1 MSLNIKDVGVFCS
14 LALMRCLYL
23 VFSPERGAK
32 RRVQGKMRFIC
43 GNDAACLG
51 AGWDGPEGQTFSY
64 GCCGQKF
71 LVCLLE
77 KGFVS
82 DFSSF
87 ILEFV

>member
-1 MSLNIKDVGVFCS
+1 
-14 LALMRCLYL
+14 
-23 VFSPERGAK
+23 
-32 RRVQGKMRFIC
+32 MRFIC

>member
-1 MSLNIKDVGVFCS
+1 MLFVVSVTLLRENK
-14 LALMRCLYL
+14 L

-51 AGWDGPEGQTFSY
+51 AGWNGPEGQTFSY

-71 LVCLLE
+71 LVCLPTPHPR
-77 KGFVS
+77 V
-82 DFSSF
+82 
-87 ILEFV
+87 

>member
-1 MSLNIKDVGVFCS
+1 
-14 LALMRCLYL
+14 
-23 VFSPERGAK
+23 
-32 RRVQGKMRFIC
+32 MRFIC

-82 DFSSF
+82 DFSSL
-87 ILEFV
+87 ILEFVQVIDKLLKSFEKNCWVVALDIICEGCCP

>member
-1 MSLNIKDVGVFCS
+1 MLFVVSVTLLRENK
-14 LALMRCLYL
+14 L

-51 AGWDGPEGQTFSY
+51 AGWNGPEGQTFSY

-71 LVCLLE
+71 W
-77 KGFVS
+77 FV
-82 DFSSF
+82 
-87 ILEFV
+87 

>member
-1 MSLNIKDVGVFCS
+1 
-14 LALMRCLYL
+14 
-23 VFSPERGAK
+23 
-32 RRVQGKMRFIC
+32 MRFIC

-77 KGFVS
+77 KDFVS
-82 DFSSF
+82 DFSSL
-87 ILEFV
+87 ILEFVQVIDKLLKSFEKNCWVVALDINCEGCCP

>member
-1 MSLNIKDVGVFCS
+1 MLFVVSVTLLRENK
-14 LALMRCLYL
+14 L

-64 GCCGQKF
+64 GCCGQKC

-87 ILEFV
+87 ILEIL